1 MALNPEQLLL
11 SLSFLMNSSH
21 ASPKRLEAM
30 SEANQSR
37 IKLMIPAFSTEFAMF
52 STDFSLDPWS
62 LLRGCGFSAF
72 ASIELDTMLDSSIEF
87 QRIAA

>member
-1 MALNPEQLLL
+1 
-11 SLSFLMNSSH
+11 
-21 ASPKRLEAM
+21 
-30 SEANQSR
+30 
-37 IKLMIPAFSTEFAMF
+37 MIPAFSTEFAMF

-62 LLRGCGFSAF
+62 LLTGCGFSVF

>member
-1 MALNPEQLLL
+1 MLLNPEELFLP
-11 SLSFLMNSSH
+11 LSFFMNSSH
-21 ASPKRLEAM
+21 ASPKRLEAI

-37 IKLMIPAFSTEFAMF
+37 IKLIIPAFSTEFAMF

-62 LLRGCGFSAF
+62 LLRGCGFSGF